1 MICAARR
8 YNETYPWEKYM
19 LEIDTWRFILS
30 NQAINIRE
38 ASMWHRSIPL
48 LGILD
53 HRNGLDALNDEFER
67 DHVDF

>member
-19 LEIDTWRFILS
+19 LEIDIRRFILS
-30 NQAINIRE
+30 DQATNIRE
-38 ASMWHRSIPL
+38 ASMWHRRPL